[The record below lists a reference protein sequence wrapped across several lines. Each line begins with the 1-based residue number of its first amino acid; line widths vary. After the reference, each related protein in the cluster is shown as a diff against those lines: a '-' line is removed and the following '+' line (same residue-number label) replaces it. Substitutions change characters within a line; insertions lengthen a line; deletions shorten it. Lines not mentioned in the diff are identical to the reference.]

1 MSETSQARLAII
13 ESIGREIAKAHA
25 DDVDEQARF
34 PIEAITALKEVGA
47 FAWPVPVEY
56 GGKGISP
63 YEIAKQCTA
72 LAQHCASTAAI
83 FAMHHT
89 QILSVVH
96 HAHDN
101 SALHEYM
108 RKVVA
113 ENRLIASVTS
123 EVGPGGHMRS
133 SQCAVEMV
141 DGKFTLVKKST
152 TLSYGRYA
160 DDLMITAR
168 KDASAA
174 AGDQV
179 LVIAQQGQFE
189 LSDEGDWDTTGMR
202 GTCSPSFTVEAHGE
216 AWQVIPVPFAE
227 IAAHTMVPTSHIFWS
242 ASWFGG
248 VSHAVGKAREL
259 LRLKAK
265 ANPGTVPMGA
275 MRVVELDAAMQTMEF
290 EVFGM
295 AREYAD
301 ALQEGNH
308 ALLSSLS
315 FAKRI
320 NALKLTCS
328 QSAIKIVTDAIAC
341 IGIQAYKNGGPF
353 SLGRQLR
360 DVHSAVHQVHND
372 RIQQTNASILLIHKG
387 K

>member
-1 MSETSQARLAII
+1 MLDTAKDRLAAI
-13 ESIGREIAKAHA
+13 EKIGKEVAKIHA
-25 DDVDEQARF
+25 DAVDADARF
-34 PIEAITALKEVGA
+34 PSEAIAALKEMGA
-47 FAWPVPVEY
+47 FAWPVPIEF
-56 GGKGISP
+56 GGLGIQP
-63 YEIAKQCTA
+63 YEIAKQCVV
-72 LAQHCASTAAI
+72 LAQYCASTAAI

-101 SALHEYM
+101 ADLHDYM

-113 ENRLIASVTS
+113 EKRLIASVTS
-123 EVGPGGHMRS
+123 EIGPGGNMRT
-133 SQCAVEMV
+133 SQCAVEMS
-141 DGKFTLVKKST
+141 DGKFSLVKKAT

-174 AGDQV
+174 PGDQV
-179 LVIAQQGQFE
+179 LVIAQTGQFE
-189 LSDEGDWDTTGMR
+189 LKDEGVWDTMGMR
-202 GTCSPSFTVEAHGE
+202 GTCSPSFTVEASGD
-216 AWQVIPVPFAE
+216 AWQVMPVPFAD

-242 ASWFGG
+242 ANWFG
-248 VSHAVGKAREL
+248 VVCDAVGKAREL

-265 ANPGTVPMGA
+265 ANPGAMPMGVL
-275 MRVVELDAAMQTMEF
+275 RVVELDAAMQTMEF
-290 EVFGM
+290 EVLGM
-295 AREYAD
+295 AREYSE
-301 ALQEGNH
+301 ALKENNRDM
-308 ALLSSLS
+308 LSSLS

-328 QSAIKIVTDAIAC
+328 QSAISIVTDAIAC
-341 IGIQAYKNGGPF
+341 VGIQAYKNGGQF

>member
-1 MSETSQARLAII
+1 MFDTPKARLAEI
-13 ESIGREIAKAHA
+13 ERIGREIAGVHA
-25 DDVDEQARF
+25 EDVDLQARF
-34 PIEAITALKEVGA
+34 PAEAISALKEAGA
-47 FAWPVPVEY
+47 FYWPVPTTY
-56 GGKGISP
+56 GGYGIDP
-63 YEIAKQCTA
+63 VEIAKQSA
-72 LAQHCASTAAI
+72 ILAQYCASTAAI

-101 SALHEYM
+101 VHLQDYM
-108 RKVVA
+108 RKVVT
-113 ENRLIASVTS
+113 ERRLIASVTS
-123 EVGPGGHMRS
+123 EVGPGGNMRT
-133 SQCAVEMV
+133 SQCAVEVV

-152 TLSYGRYA
+152 TLSYGSYA

-168 KDASAA
+168 KHASAA
-174 AGDQV
+174 PGDQV
-179 LVIAQQGQFE
+179 LVIAQKGQYRLLDQGV
-189 LSDEGDWDTTGMR
+189 WDTMGMR
-202 GTCSPSFTVEAHGE
+202 GTCSPSYTVEANGD
-216 AWQVIPVPFAE
+216 AWQVMDVPFAD
-227 IAAHTMVPTSHIFWS
+227 IAALTMVPTSHIFWS
-242 ASWFGG
+242 ANWYG
-248 VSHAVGKAREL
+248 VVCDAVGKARTL

-265 ANPGTVPMGA
+265 AAPGTMPMGA
-275 MRVVELDAAMQTMEF
+275 TRVVDLDAAMQTMEF

-301 ALQEGNH
+301 ALRDGDQGM
-308 ALLSSLS
+308 LSSLS

-320 NALKLTCS
+320 NALKLTS
-328 QSAIKIVTDAIAC
+328 STSAIKIVTEAIAT
-341 IGIQAYKNGGPF
+341 IGIQAYKNGGQF